1 MPHPNL
7 VLDTNPLVKVQISS
21 LADVNAQS
29 VTGNIDVRA
38 TQNIHM
44 DGLQI
49 RLNEGAAGISVV
61 SS

>member
-1 MPHPNL
+1 L
-7 VLDTNPLVKVQISS
+7 GKVQISS
-21 LADVNAQS
+21 FSDVNAQS